1 MNSQMDKVKRVVNS
15 RQYRVQV
22 CQIGCVLL
30 VGILMI
36 ALPLAVY
43 AEYTNKPWSA
53 AQSITIE
60 AEQFSLDSK
69 RPERTKFGKL
79 IWRGGLILN
88 APSPH
93 FGGFSGLE
101 IDETGKHLLAISDE
115 GAWLSANIAYDG
127 RWLKSLKNARLGPL
141 RRRNGAPLADKR
153 NADAEG
159 LTIAHQEGTNGTLLV
174 SFERRHRIL
183 EYAFGP
189 KGITDQIGSVP
200 LPAGAKRLSK
210 NKGLEGLAMIK
221 KGRLKGAL
229 IAFAERPKR
238 KSSALMGWLIGGPA
252 PGSFKLENLNGFDVT
267 GIALLP
273 DGDLL
278 ILERRFRGLGDLR
291 MRIRKVAARDVRP
304 GAHLS
309 GEILLELSGDL
320 DIDNMEGIA
329 VHRSS
334 LGETVITLI
343 SDDNFNFFQR
353 TLLMQFVLS
362 TQTN

>member
-1 MNSQMDKVKRVVNS
+1 MDKVKRVVNS
-15 RQYRVQV
+15 RHQRVQV

-30 VGILMI
+30 VGILTI
-36 ALPLAVY
+36 ALPLAVS
-43 AEYTNKPWSA
+43 AEPTNKPLSA

-60 AEQFSLDSK
+60 AKQFSLDSE

-79 IWRGGLILN
+79 IWRGGIILN
-88 APSPH
+88 APSLH

-101 IDETGKHLLAISDE
+101 IDETGTHLFAISDE
-115 GAWLSANIAYDG
+115 GVWLSADIAYDG
-127 RWLKSLKNARLGPL
+127 RRLKGLRNARLGPL
-141 RRRNGAPLADKR
+141 RGRDGAPLTDKQ

-159 LTIAHQEGTNGTLLV
+159 LAIVDQDGTNGTLVV
-174 SFERRHRIL
+174 SFERRHRIVK
-183 EYAFGP
+183 YAFGP
-189 KGITDQIGSVP
+189 KGITDQIGSLP
-200 LPAGAKRLSK
+200 LPAGAKRLSR

-221 KGRLKGAL
+221 TGRLKGAL

-238 KSSALMGWLIGGPA
+238 KSGDLMGWLIGGPA
-252 PGSFKLENLNGFDVT
+252 PGPFKLENLNGFDVT
-267 GIALLP
+267 GVALLP

-320 DIDNMEGIA
+320 NIDNMEGIA
-329 VHRSS
+329 AHRSH

-343 SDDNFNFFQR
+343 SDDNFNFFQS
-353 TLLMQFVLS
+353 TLLMQFVLPM
-362 TQTN
+362 QTN